1 MKMSS
6 PEYLEQAKKLS
17 AEEQERLL
25 SRMAGKLPRR
35 LQKDK
40 LSKEEALAI
49 QLEIEDEQ
57 LHEWRARMHAIKAK
71 NKADAEPKGK
81 GKSSKP
87 VVEEVPAA
95 VKAAV
100 KKAVAEKV
108 EVVTP
113 AVPKAVTPAKKPA
126 GKKKTLS

>member
-17 AEEQERLL
+17 ADEQERLL

-71 NKADAEPKGK
+71 SKSEAEPKGK
-81 GKSSKP
+81 VKASKQ

-100 KKAVAEKV
+100 KKAVAEKN

-113 AVPKAVTPAKKPA
+113 AAPKAETPAKKPA
-126 GKKKTLS
+126 AKKKTLS

>member
-57 LHEWRARMHAIKAK
+57 LHEWRERMHAIKAK
-71 NKADAEPKGK
+71 NKADAEPKAK
-81 GKSSKP
+81 AKSAKQ
-87 VVEEVPAA
+87 VAEDTPAV
-95 VKAAV
+95 VKAAA
-100 KKAVAEKV
+100 KKVPGKT
-108 EVVTP
+108 EVVQP
-113 AVPKAVTPAKKPA
+113 ELSKAEAPAKKP
-126 GKKKTLS
+126 GTKKKTLS

>member
-57 LHEWRARMHAIKAK
+57 LHEWRQRMYAIKAK
-71 NKADAEPKGK
+71 NKADADPKVK
-81 GKSSKP
+81 SKSSKQ
-87 VVEEVPAA
+87 VVEDAPAA

-100 KKAVAEKV
+100 KKAVAVKKEV
-108 EVVTP
+108 ETP
-113 AVPKAVTPAKKPA
+113 AVVKAEAPAKKPA
-126 GKKKTLS
+126 SKKKTLS

>member
-71 NKADAEPKGK
+71 SKADAEPKGK
-81 GKSSKP
+81 AKASKQAA
-87 VVEEVPAA
+87 EDAPAA
-95 VKAAV
+95 LKAAV
-100 KKAVAEKV
+100 KKAVAVKKD
-108 EVVTP
+108 VVTTT
-113 AVPKAVTPAKKPA
+113 VPKAETPAKKP
-126 GKKKTLS
+126 GTKKKTSS

>member
-57 LHEWRARMHAIKAK
+57 LHEWRERMYAIKAK
-71 NKADAEPKGK
+71 NKADTEPKAK
-81 GKSSKP
+81 AKSAKH
-87 VVEEVPAA
+87 VAEDAPAA
-95 VKAAV
+95 VKAAA
-100 KKAVAEKV
+100 KKAPEKKEVVEPELPKV
-108 EVVTP
+108 EAT
-113 AVPKAVTPAKKPA
+113 AKKP
-126 GKKKTLS
+126 GTKKKTLS

>member
-71 NKADAEPKGK
+71 SKAEAEPKAK
-81 GKSSKP
+81 AKSSKN
-87 VVEEVPAA
+87 VDEAVPAA

-100 KKAVAEKV
+100 KKAVAEKQ

-113 AVPKAVTPAKKPA
+113 AVPKAEAPAKKPA

>member
-71 NKADAEPKGK
+71 SKAEAEPKVK
-81 GKSSKP
+81 AKSAKQA
-87 VVEEVPAA
+87 VEEAPAA

-100 KKAVAEKV
+100 KKAVAEK
-108 EVVTP
+108 EPVTS
-113 AVPKAVTPAKKPA
+113 AVQKADSPAKKVA
-126 GKKKTLS
+126 SKKKTLS

>member
-71 NKADAEPKGK
+71 SKADAEPKVK
-81 GKSSKP
+81 AKSSKQA
-87 VVEEVPAA
+87 VEEAPAA

-100 KKAVAEKV
+100 KKAVAEK
-108 EVVTP
+108 EAVTP
-113 AVPKAVTPAKKPA
+113 AAQKAESPAKKPA
-126 GKKKTLS
+126 SKKKTLS